1 MGNVAQYF
9 LMFFLGLQTALTP
22 CYLPVFPVFLAL
34 STRKNA
40 KTWQTGIFFSV
51 GVVLSF
57 ILYGVLLVVGGGII
71 RIFLT
76 SLNQQFV
83 NIALGIVLIAL
94 GISLLTP
101 LREFFTVLPSAT
113 PVSKVSGRLDSL
125 IFGFFFSL
133 AAAPCAAAL
142 MTAALSQV
150 FLYALTSL
158 FEPLLL
164 MLLYGLGTATPF
176 LVIGV
181 LGDLVKTFYRGK
193 SLRNFF
199 LKHSE
204 TISGGLLIIFG
215 VFSIYTIENFDVILP
230 VVSRSLLP
238 VLEIFLFTAII
249 YYAYSQ
255 LKVGFYLEASE
266 LTLGGAGF
274 LLASFT
280 LINIDYLNPII
291 RGPPSDKISFLLNVI
306 GTLGKIFLLASFSL
320 LAVKTRFLEVV
331 PIGIPLKTG
340 IDALLF
346 FTMLPIAKRDKEA
359 RFLLL
364 FVLYLLLKDVAM
376 LLPDY
381 IYVLSAVF
389 AIESGLGVFLAGRR
403 LSTKY
408 TVLKLYQEV

>member
-1 MGNVAQYF
+1 M
-9 LMFFLGLQTALTP
+9 
-22 CYLPVFPVFLAL
+22 FLAL

-113 PVSKVSGRLDSL
+113 PVSKISGRLDSL
-125 IFGFFFSL
+125 FFGFFFSL

-150 FLYALTSL
+150 LLYALTSL

-255 LKVGFYLEASE
+255 LKVGFYLEATE

-280 LINIDYLNPII
+280 LINLDYLDAII
-291 RGPPSDKISFLLNVI
+291 RGPPSDKISFLLDII

-346 FTMLPIAKRDKEA
+346 FTMLPITKRDKET

-364 FVLYLLLKDVAM
+364 FVLYLFLKDVAM

-389 AIESGLGVFLAGRR
+389 AIESSLGVFLAGRK